1 MVSNRDLQR
10 LAEES
15 AKLNDLTD
23 NLNELIIR
31 TEKEIFKA
39 SPGFA
44 FFGKRLPHEDDRW
57 GNVIH
62 RIGWCKY
69 ADKDQVMLDRKG
81 HRVLSDMPRWQL
93 VLVCENKVDVDP
105 EVINEPHT
113 CLEHTNVVCAIT
125 KCSRDIRLFVY
136 EHLAEFVNDLT
147 EEVMRKSEMIKGLC
161 DKSIKLV

>member
-1 MVSNRDLQR
+1 MVSTRDLQR

-23 NLNELIIR
+23 NLNELILE
-31 TEKEIFKA
+31 TEKKIYKA

-44 FFGKRLPHEDDRW
+44 FFGRRLHHEDDRW

-62 RIGWCKY
+62 RIGWCKF
-69 ADKDQVMLDRKG
+69 ADKDDEKV
-81 HRVLSDMPRWQL
+81 RWQL
-93 VLVCENKVDVDP
+93 VLVWENKVDIDP
-105 EVINEPHT
+105 DVINEPHT
-113 CLEHTNVVCAIT
+113 CLEYTNVICAIT
-125 KCSRDIRLFVY
+125 KCTRDLRLFAY
-136 EHLAEFVNDLT
+136 EHLSEFVKDLT

>member
-44 FFGKRLPHEDDRW
+44 FFGKPLHEQDDRW
-57 GNVIH
+57 SNIIH

-69 ADKDQVMLDRKG
+69 ADKDEKV
-81 HRVLSDMPRWQL
+81 RWQL
-93 VLVCENKVDVDP
+93 VVVWENTTDIDPDVLK
-105 EVINEPHT
+105 EPHT
-113 CLEHTNVVCAIT
+113 SLEHTNVAGAIT
-125 KCSRDIRLFVY
+125 KCSRDIRLIVY
-136 EHLAEFVNDLT
+136 EHLSEFVSDLT
-147 EEVMRKSEMIKGLC
+147 DEVIRKAEMIKGLC